1 VLLLSVLGV
10 ILLFLV
16 TGSLTRLYHVKE
28 KSLAQYWF
36 AQGDRELAAG
46 RAGNALTAFRTALVY
61 SPDDSNLQLHLAE
74 ALAAAGR
81 IEEARAYLLQLLE
94 EKPGS
99 GRVNLE
105 LGRIAARENNVSEAV
120 RAYHNAIYGVWEKRP
135 LQNQLNA
142 RLELYKFL
150 RGKSPEADAELLELA
165 ANAPPEDGPLHAEL
179 GRLFFENKNYE
190 RAFAEYQRAVRVD
203 PRNEDPRNGEA
214 LSGAGSAAFEL
225 GDYRNAEIYLAHAH
239 RENRDDVEL
248 ARMLET
254 SRLVLANDPYGPGLP
269 RVERARRAARA
280 FEEAFARLKDCARE
294 RGEDV
299 NASPQTEMQAAYARA
314 EEIRREVTERNL
326 LRNPDRMTDAMDLAF
341 EMEQLSAQQCG
352 EPQGLDQA
360 LLLIGKMHRGAE
372 R

>member
-10 ILLFLV
+10 ILVFLV
-16 TGSLTRLYHVKE
+16 TGSLTRLYHIKE

-36 AQGDRELAAG
+36 AQGERELTAG
-46 RAGNALTAFRTALVY
+46 RASNALTAFRTALVY

-94 EKPGS
+94 ETPGS
-99 GRVNLE
+99 GKVNLE
-105 LGRIAARENNVSEAV
+105 LARIAARENNVPEAV
-120 RAYHNAIYGVWEKRP
+120 RAFHNAIYGVWEERP

-150 RGKSPEADAELLELA
+150 RGRSPEADAELLELA

-179 GRLFFENKNYE
+179 GRMFFENKTYE
-190 RAFAEYQRAVRVD
+190 RAFAEYQRALGVN
-203 PRNEDPRNGEA
+203 PRNEEA
-214 LSGAGSAAFEL
+214 LSGAGRAAFEL
-225 GDYRNAEIYLAHAH
+225 GDYRNAEIYLARAH
-239 RENRDDVEL
+239 HEKRDDAEL

-269 RVERARRAARA
+269 RAERARRAARA
-280 FEEAFARLKDCARE
+280 FEEAFARLKDCALE
-294 RGEDV
+294 RGENV
-299 NASPQTEMQAAYARA
+299 NASPQTELQAAYARA
-314 EEIRREVTERNL
+314 EEIRREVTERKL
-326 LRNPDRMTDAMDLAF
+326 LRSPDRMTDAMDLAF

-360 LLLIGKMHRGAE
+360 LLLIGEMHRGAE